1 MSFKV
6 LVSPNTLLP
15 VFDKY
20 ESILND
26 NGFDVIIPPP
36 FNEYLTED
44 QLLPLVGDIDGA
56 ICGDDRYTEK
66 VLRNAKKL
74 KVLSK
79 WGEGLDA
86 IDLDAAK
93 KLKIAVYRTA
103 GALTDPVADTILG
116 YILIFARNL
125 ITKDKYMKKGDWKKF
140 PAVTLKES
148 VLGIIGI
155 GKIGIA
161 IAKRAKSFGMKILAN
176 DIRNISDK
184 LIIKSGIKLVS
195 IDRILAESDFISLNC
210 DLNKSSFKLISVNEL
225 NKMKNSAFLINTA
238 RGEIVDELA
247 LINALS
253 KKIIAGAALDV
264 FEKEPLSGDSKLRK
278 MENCLLSAHNANS
291 SPAVFD
297 YIHRKTID
305 NLFKGLG
312 IKE

>member
-1 MSFKV
+1 MHWKV

-15 VFDKY
+15 VIERYKP
-20 ESILND
+20 ILIE
-26 NGFDVIIPPP
+26 NGIEVIIPPS
-36 FNEYLTED
+36 FNEFLSEEE
-44 QLLPLVGDIDGA
+44 LLPLVIDIDGA
-56 ICGDDRYTEK
+56 ICGDDQYTEK
-66 VLRNAKKL
+66 VFRNAKKL
-74 KVLSK
+74 KVISK
-79 WGEGLDA
+79 WGEGLNA
-86 IDLDAAK
+86 IDLEAAK
-93 KLKIAVYRTA
+93 KFNINVFRTP
-103 GALTDPVADTILG
+103 GALTDPVADTVLG
-116 YILIFARNL
+116 YILTFARNL

-140 PAVTLKES
+140 DAVTLKES
-148 VLGIIGI
+148 VLGIIGF
-155 GKIGIA
+155 GKIGKA

-184 LIIKSGIKLVS
+184 LIIESGIKLVS
-195 IDRILAESDFISLNC
+195 IDQILAESDFISLNC

-238 RGEIVDELA
+238 RGEIIDELA

-264 FEKEPLSGDSKLRK
+264 FEKEPLSEDSKLRK